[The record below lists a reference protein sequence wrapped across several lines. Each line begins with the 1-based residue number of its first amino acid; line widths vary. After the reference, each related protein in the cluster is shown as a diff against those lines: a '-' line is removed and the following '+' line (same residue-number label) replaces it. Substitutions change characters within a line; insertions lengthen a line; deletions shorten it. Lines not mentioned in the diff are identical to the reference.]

1 MTNKVAVTLDL
12 KIIEKYIKNVDD
24 INMNKVISSRLPQSK
39 LYLKILNIPY
49 HIKDNNLSITL
60 NIIERIKSSQTTHI
74 FKNAILASCSRIIKA
89 SFKLDMVV
97 IWVNI

>member
-1 MTNKVAVTLDL
+1 MTNKVAVTLDF

-49 HIKDNNLSITL
+49 HIKDNNLSIIL
-60 NIIERIKSSQTTHI
+60 DIIERI
-74 FKNAILASCSRIIKA
+74 
-89 SFKLDMVV
+89 
-97 IWVNI
+97 